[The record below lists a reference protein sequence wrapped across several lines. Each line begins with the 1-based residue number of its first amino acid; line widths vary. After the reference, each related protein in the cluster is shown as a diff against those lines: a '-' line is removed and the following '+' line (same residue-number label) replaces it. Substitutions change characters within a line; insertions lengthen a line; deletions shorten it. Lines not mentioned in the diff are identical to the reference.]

1 MKNRIII
8 KPFIIAFKAAAFLG
22 LFLLFSCAHTPR
34 HLILNPNTDVQI
46 DPGIVYGVLPNGFQ
60 YILMKNSTPK
70 DQVNIHLDVFAGSMQ
85 ETNEQQGVAH
95 FLEHM
100 LFNGSEHFK
109 PGKLIEYFQSIGMDF
124 GADAN
129 AHTSFFNTVYD
140 LSLPRADQKHMDKAF
155 LIIQDYAKGALLL
168 DTEIDRERGII
179 SAEKRERDSVSYR
192 TFKKTLEFELP
203 DSLFNQRF
211 PIGIDTVINKADHKL
226 LKAYYD
232 RWYRPDNMAL
242 IVVGDFDIKTV
253 QSMLIKR
260 FSKLK
265 PRTFFSEKPI
275 TTQWKD
281 HKAISA
287 FYHYEPEAS
296 STDITIET
304 IFWKP
309 FEAQTADAL
318 KKRTLKQIA
327 NSMLQNRLSRMVSK
341 QMADFSQASVFSG
354 SFLHHVSMSA
364 ISATCEPDK
373 WQDGL
378 SQIENVLRQGLKF
391 PFTKKELDRVKADF
405 ISSLERQV
413 NQAETRKSSQL
424 SEQILRHINQK
435 ELLLSPE
442 QKQTLLKPY
451 IESISLQDAHKALK
465 EAWSKDHRLILV
477 TGNADIHA
485 ENPETAILDVY
496 LKNLSAKVDPYK
508 GFESKNFPYLKLPSS
523 KARIKSRQDNVKDL
537 GTTIIS
543 FQNHVRLNLKK
554 TDYKQNE
561 FLFKVCFGQ
570 GRKSEPVSKPGL
582 ALISERVLNASGL
595 GNLDTDQLEEA
606 LAGKKAGIE
615 FGINENYFSLSG
627 FGDPKEAS
635 LVFQL
640 IYHFLNDPGYRG
652 EALNL
657 AKIRYKQQ
665 YDSLMRTSDGI
676 MQIKGNLFPAKN
688 DARFGLPRP
697 ETINHYTLND
707 IQNWLTPYF
716 KNSPV
721 EISIVGDFDLE
732 NMINL
737 ASKYIK
743 GFKNRKNFPNKLIHP
758 GKICFPKGE
767 QLELKPDTKINTGV
781 VHVAFPTDDFW
792 NIRQTRRLSILSRVF
807 SERLRVTIREELA
820 ETYSPYVYNDPSM
833 RFKGYGIMHAVVNVK
848 PGNHQFV
855 YNKIKEIIKSLTLEG
870 ISKKETELALKPVL
884 NHLKILRRTNTY
896 WLNSVLANS
905 SDYPQK
911 LNWAKNMVGDYT
923 AITNNDLMMLAKKY
937 LNIDNSALILIKP
950 ERNVN

>member
-327 NSMLQNRLSRMVSK
+327 NSMLQNR
-341 QMADFSQASVFSG
+341 
-354 SFLHHVSMSA
+354 
-364 ISATCEPDK
+364 
-373 WQDGL
+373 
-378 SQIENVLRQGLKF
+378 
-391 PFTKKELDRVKADF
+391 
-405 ISSLERQV
+405 
-413 NQAETRKSSQL
+413 
-424 SEQILRHINQK
+424 
-435 ELLLSPE
+435 
-442 QKQTLLKPY
+442 
-451 IESISLQDAHKALK
+451 
-465 EAWSKDHRLILV
+465 
-477 TGNADIHA
+477 
-485 ENPETAILDVY
+485 
-496 LKNLSAKVDPYK
+496 
-508 GFESKNFPYLKLPSS
+508 
-523 KARIKSRQDNVKDL
+523 
-537 GTTIIS
+537 
-543 FQNHVRLNLKK
+543 
-554 TDYKQNE
+554 
-561 FLFKVCFGQ
+561 
-570 GRKSEPVSKPGL
+570 
-582 ALISERVLNASGL
+582 
-595 GNLDTDQLEEA
+595 
-606 LAGKKAGIE
+606 
-615 FGINENYFSLSG
+615 
-627 FGDPKEAS
+627 
-635 LVFQL
+635 
-640 IYHFLNDPGYRG
+640 
-652 EALNL
+652 
-657 AKIRYKQQ
+657 
-665 YDSLMRTSDGI
+665 
-676 MQIKGNLFPAKN
+676 
-688 DARFGLPRP
+688 
-697 ETINHYTLND
+697 
-707 IQNWLTPYF
+707 
-716 KNSPV
+716 
-721 EISIVGDFDLE
+721 
-732 NMINL
+732 
-737 ASKYIK
+737 
-743 GFKNRKNFPNKLIHP
+743 
-758 GKICFPKGE
+758 
-767 QLELKPDTKINTGV
+767 
-781 VHVAFPTDDFW
+781 
-792 NIRQTRRLSILSRVF
+792 
-807 SERLRVTIREELA
+807 
-820 ETYSPYVYNDPSM
+820 
-833 RFKGYGIMHAVVNVK
+833 
-848 PGNHQFV
+848 
-855 YNKIKEIIKSLTLEG
+855 
-870 ISKKETELALKPVL
+870 
-884 NHLKILRRTNTY
+884 
-896 WLNSVLANS
+896 
-905 SDYPQK
+905 
-911 LNWAKNMVGDYT
+911 
-923 AITNNDLMMLAKKY
+923 
-937 LNIDNSALILIKP
+937 
-950 ERNVN
+950 